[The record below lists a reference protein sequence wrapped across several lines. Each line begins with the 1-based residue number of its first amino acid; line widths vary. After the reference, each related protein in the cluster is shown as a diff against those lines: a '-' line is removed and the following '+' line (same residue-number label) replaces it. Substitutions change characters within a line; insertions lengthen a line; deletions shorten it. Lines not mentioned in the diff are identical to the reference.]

1 MNIPEENV
9 ISTFLTVAT
18 EEAEPFEPK
27 NLHQAKNDTSWL
39 EWERAMLKE
48 PYYITDGILRVY
60 KLRKVLYRLNFELI
74 TADLSIFIRSN
85 IYIAVYVDNL
95 LIVGPSIIEIK
106 KIKRSLR
113 NRFQITDLGLYSY
126 YLRISI

>member
-48 PYYITDGILRVY
+48 V
-60 KLRKVLYRLNFELI
+60 
-74 TADLSIFIRSN
+74 
-85 IYIAVYVDNL
+85 NL
-95 LIVGPSIIEIK
+95 LK
-106 KIKRSLR
+106 QNK
-113 NRFQITDLGLYSY
+113 T
-126 YLRISI
+126 